1 MSLVLG
7 LAGVTKAD
15 DDGPEAS
22 LAKRDVIASVDA
34 HRDEL
39 IELNQSIW
47 RFAEVGLQETKSSQA
62 IIAVLE
68 SAGFKATKGVADMP
82 TAFVASYGSGRPIIG
97 ILAEY
102 DALPELSQ
110 DAVSE
115 RKPLVSG
122 APGHGCGHSGLGTA
136 AVGAAIAVKEA
147 MEKHKLPGTIRLY
160 GTPAEETL
168 IGKTYML
175 LAGQMKDLDACLH
188 WHPSDKNQ
196 SAFLSSKAAVSVK
209 FTFSGTA
216 AHASSSPDQGRS
228 ALDAVELMNIGVN
241 YMREHVKEDARLH
254 YVTTDGGGQPNVV
267 PPRAQVWYYIRANK
281 YEDVE
286 RYYDWVKDIAEAAAK
301 MTRTKMQIQ
310 IETDNH
316 EIMPNRPIS
325 ELVQSNM
332 DRIGAPTFTESEH
345 AFARALQQPLEVEF
359 KKKFEVPLREKIEP
373 LPAQPDTEKGS
384 TDVADVSWHVPTGG
398 LKAVCFIA
406 DAPGHSWQN
415 VATIGSPIGHKGTL
429 FAAKVIAATAVD
441 LLEDPKSL
449 EAARRDFDERMKDKK
464 YTTLIP
470 KGQKAPKAIR

>member
-1 MSLVLG
+1 LVLTV
-7 LAGVTKAD
+7 AGSDLSAE
-15 DDGPEAS
+15 DGSRESA
-22 LAKRDVIASVDA
+22 AKGVAISAVDA
-34 HRDEL
+34 QRDQL
-39 IELNQSIW
+39 IELNQAIW
-47 RFAEVGLQETKSSQA
+47 RFAEVGLQETKSSRA
-62 IIAVLE
+62 IIAMLE
-68 SAGFKATKGVADMP
+68 SAGFKVTKGVADMP
-82 TAFVASYGSGRPIIG
+82 TAFVASYGSGRPLIG

-110 DAVSE
+110 DAVPE
-115 RKPLVSG
+115 RKPLVAG
-122 APGHGCGHSGLGTA
+122 AAGHGCGHSGLGTA

-147 MEKHKLPGTIRLY
+147 MDKHKLPGTIRLY

-196 SAFLSSKAAVSVK
+196 SAFLTSKAAVSVK
-209 FTFSGTA
+209 FTFSGIP
-216 AHASSSPDQGRS
+216 AHASSSPDRGRS

-254 YVTTDGGGQPNVV
+254 YVVTDGGGQPNVV
-267 PPRAQVWYYIRANK
+267 PPRAQAWYYIRANK

-301 MTRTKMQIQ
+301 MTRTKIQVQ

-316 EIMPNRPIS
+316 EILPNRPIS
-325 ELVQSNM
+325 ELVHANM
-332 DRIGAPTFTESEH
+332 ERIGPPTFTESEL
-345 AFARALQQPLEVEF
+345 AFARALQQPLEAEF
-359 KKKFEVPLREKIEP
+359 KKKFDVPLRDTIEP
-373 LPAQPDTEKGS
+373 LPAQPDADKGS

-398 LKAVCFIA
+398 LKAVCFVA

-429 FAAKVIAATAVD
+429 FAAKVLAATAVD
-441 LLEDPKSL
+441 LIENPKSL
-449 EAARRDFDERMKDKK
+449 EAARNDFDERMKDKK

-470 KGQKAPKAIR
+470 KGQKAPKSIR